1 MDGNHSSSSGMVT
14 PSIALPYP
22 IHQHARH
29 SHTPVSP
36 TSPTSA
42 DSTWKVVGSPP
53 RRLLSPTADQPHQQ
67 RGTTDSN
74 NNRMNNINTATVAHA
89 SNNNSTCKGIH
100 DHKTSSAS
108 DHLLKTTDRHESVN
122 TTHDQTQ
129 ASPAA
134 AAKVVVPRE
143 NSQSSVVS
151 SLPPSSSSAPLSSL
165 SSSAGAYSHAQAYAH
180 QHHPL
185 AALPA
190 AHNHSSSFPHD
201 PFSPSEPTSTPLLP
215 PTTTLA
221 QTPNTPCPTSQA
233 LPSGTFAST
242 SSSSRLDE
250 FLGEPVSPLHT
261 KTTPSAGLSKG
272 SRPTQGLSF
281 GPNDH
286 SNHQGRKSGRVGGL
300 ESPLSMSSF
309 IWNGRMETQES
320 SDPAVSLAA
329 GLGEMTIHS
338 GNDNASGKGDNFFP
352 ISSALNADPFV
363 PNHYRPSRSLS
374 LSEPLG
380 FTAGG
385 FSNNNNNLQQQN
397 HQRNNFSNSDFAT
410 QEEQES
416 INPFRAPLP
425 TMEEEFEESFEP
437 RTSRTRSY
445 STSATFG
452 LSGKS
457 YGGLSNAFFS
467 PEEPSDSFLSSSY
480 SGSSSSAIGFPQHQE
495 QPSFRTRKYSAGSTW
510 PSVSHHVMD
519 QGRPSIA
526 PPVHRRAVTSS
537 NYVSPI
543 WESSDAYVSPSHPI
557 EERER
562 VERQR
567 PLRRFS
573 LAPSSGF
580 QNYDRFLENE
590 HFGGS
595 SVLSGYNGR
604 HYSDGDYSPQ
614 QRRHSDAGHSGPY
627 VRPSAAH
634 FNLASS
640 LESLTSDGNDE
651 SHTWDLKE
659 EYEHDGYQGGQS
671 NNSHHLGKGL
681 TLSQLSHHGSLYV
694 VEFKAGRNDLFYVAD
709 NSGLSLKRG
718 DLVMVEA
725 DRGKDLGKITND
737 SITPQN
743 IQDLQRQ
750 HAEAAVIASQ
760 QDGARAP
767 KEIHPKRIFRLAH
780 TSEITQ
786 LVTKNQDEVKA
797 MLVCQTKVRQKK
809 LPMEVVDAEFQWDRR
824 KLTFYFHADHRIDFR
839 ELVRDLFKI
848 YKTRIWMYAVNPTMS
863 SSAAPMSPLQASG
876 QSSPPRDLTP
886 PSASPASPLPL
897 QTSTS
902 AYQSAYNYLSSP
914 TVQQQP
920 FQQHPQQRHQGH
932 HSQQQ
937 LQLHT
942 MHFPIGYHP
951 HPVQLEEL
959 MTQMQTHY
967 FSGQPQAF
975 YNNSSFQQ
983 DRSPM
988 NNESSQGSFYD
999 RHHPLQPPH
1008 QLM

>member
-1 MDGNHSSSSGMVT
+1 
-14 PSIALPYP
+14 
-22 IHQHARH
+22 
-29 SHTPVSP
+29 
-36 TSPTSA
+36 
-42 DSTWKVVGSPP
+42 
-53 RRLLSPTADQPHQQ
+53 
-67 RGTTDSN
+67 
-74 NNRMNNINTATVAHA
+74 
-89 SNNNSTCKGIH
+89 
-100 DHKTSSAS
+100 
-108 DHLLKTTDRHESVN
+108 
-122 TTHDQTQ
+122 
-129 ASPAA
+129 
-134 AAKVVVPRE
+134 
-143 NSQSSVVS
+143 
-151 SLPPSSSSAPLSSL
+151 
-165 SSSAGAYSHAQAYAH
+165 
-180 QHHPL
+180 
-185 AALPA
+185 
-190 AHNHSSSFPHD
+190 
-201 PFSPSEPTSTPLLP
+201 
-215 PTTTLA
+215 
-221 QTPNTPCPTSQA
+221 
-233 LPSGTFAST
+233 
-242 SSSSRLDE
+242 
-250 FLGEPVSPLHT
+250 
-261 KTTPSAGLSKG
+261 
-272 SRPTQGLSF
+272 
-281 GPNDH
+281 
-286 SNHQGRKSGRVGGL
+286 
-300 ESPLSMSSF
+300 
-309 IWNGRMETQES
+309 METQES
-320 SDPAVSLAA
+320 SDPAASLAA
-329 GLGEMTIHS
+329 GLGGMTIYS
-338 GNDNASGKGDNFFP
+338 RNDNTSGKGDNFFP

-380 FTAGG
+380 FPARG
-385 FSNNNNNLQQQN
+385 FSNNHNNLQQQN
-397 HQRNNFSNSDFAT
+397 HQRSNFSSSDFAT

-416 INPFRAPLP
+416 INAFRAPLP
-425 TMEEEFEESFEP
+425 TMEEEFEENFEP

-467 PEEPSDSFLSSSY
+467 PEEPSDPFMSSSY
-480 SGSSSSAIGFPQHQE
+480 SGSSSSAMGFSQQQE

-510 PSVSHHVMD
+510 PSVSHHGMD
-519 QGRPSIA
+519 QGRPSVA
-526 PPVHRRAVTSS
+526 PPVHRRSVTATS
-537 NYVSPI
+537 YVSPI
-543 WESSDAYVSPSHPI
+543 WESSDAYVSPSRPT

-604 HYSDGDYSPQ
+604 HYPDSDYSPQ

-659 EYEHDGYQGGQS
+659 EYEHDGYQGGQP

-694 VEFKAGRNDLFYVAD
+694 VEFKAGRNDLFYLAD

-750 HAEAAVIASQ
+750 HAEAAAIASQ

-863 SSAAPMSPLQASG
+863 SSAAPMSPLQAPG
-876 QSSPPRDLTP
+876 QSSPPRALTP

-897 QTSTS
+897 QISTS
-902 AYQSAYNYLSSP
+902 AYQPAYNYLLSS

-920 FQQHPQQRHQGH
+920 FQQHPQQRHQGY

-937 LQLHT
+937 PQLHT

-951 HPVQLEEL
+951 HPIQLEEL

-967 FSGQPQAF
+967 FSGQPQPF
-975 YNNSSFQQ
+975 YSSSSFQQ
-983 DRSPM
+983 DRGLM
-988 NNESSQGSFYD
+988 DNEPSQGSFYD
-999 RHHPLQPPH
+999 RHHPLQSPR

>member
-1 MDGNHSSSSGMVT
+1 MDGKHSSSSGMVT
-14 PSIALPYP
+14 LPTALPYP
-22 IHQHARH
+22 IHHQTRH
-29 SHTPVSP
+29 SHAQVSP
-36 TSPTSA
+36 TSPTTA

-53 RRLLSPTADQPHQQ
+53 P
-67 RGTTDSN
+67 
-74 NNRMNNINTATVAHA
+74 
-89 SNNNSTCKGIH
+89 
-100 DHKTSSAS
+100 
-108 DHLLKTTDRHESVN
+108 
-122 TTHDQTQ
+122 Q
-129 ASPAA
+129 ASPDAV
-134 AAKVVVPRE
+134 KVVAPRE
-143 NSQSSVVS
+143 NSQSSSV
-151 SLPPSSSSAPLSSL
+151 PLSSP
-165 SSSAGAYSHAQAYAH
+165 SSSAGAYSHAQVYTH

-185 AALPA
+185 AALPG
-190 AHNHSSSFPHD
+190 AHNHSSSSPHD
-201 PFSPSEPTSTPLLP
+201 PLSPSEPTSTPLLP
-215 PTTTLA
+215 PTTALA
-221 QTPNTPCPTSQA
+221 QTPNTPYPTSQA
-233 LPSGTFAST
+233 LSSGTFVT
-242 SSSSRLDE
+242 VSSSGLDGL
-250 FLGEPVSPLHT
+250 LGEPVSPIHI
-261 KTTPSAGLSKG
+261 KTTPSAGLSRG
-272 SRPTQGLSF
+272 SQPVQGLSF
-281 GPNDH
+281 GPND
-286 SNHQGRKSGRVGGL
+286 NNTLQGRNSGRVGGL

-320 SDPAVSLAA
+320 SDPAAPLAA
-329 GLGEMTIHS
+329 GFGGMTIHS
-338 GNDNASGKGDNFFP
+338 RNDDSSGKGGTFFP
-352 ISSALNADPFV
+352 MSSALKADPFV
-363 PNHYRPSRSLS
+363 PNNYRPSRSFS

-380 FTAGG
+380 FPVGG
-385 FSNNNNNLQQQN
+385 FSNNHNNLQQQHQ
-397 HQRNNFSNSDFAT
+397 HQRSNSNSDFTA

-416 INPFRAPLP
+416 NNPFRAPLP
-425 TMEEEFEESFEP
+425 TMEEEFEESFGP
-437 RTSRTRSY
+437 RASRTRSY

-452 LSGKS
+452 LSGKN
-457 YGGLSNAFFS
+457 YGGMSNTFFS
-467 PEEPSDSFLSSSY
+467 PSEPSDPFMSSSY
-480 SGSSSSAIGFPQHQE
+480 SGSSSRGFSQPQD
-495 QPSFRTRKYSAGSTW
+495 QPSFRTRKYTAGLTW
-510 PSVSHHVMD
+510 PSVVHHGMD

-526 PPVHRRAVTSS
+526 PPVHRRSVTSNS
-537 NYVSPI
+537 YVSPI
-543 WESSDAYVSPSHPI
+543 WESPDAYASPSLPT
-557 EERER
+557 EERDR
-562 VERQR
+562 AERQR

-590 HFGGS
+590 NFGGS
-595 SVLSGYNGR
+595 SVLSGYNGSR
-604 HYSDGDYSPQ
+604 YPDADYSPQ

-627 VRPSAAH
+627 VRPSAAP

-640 LESLTSDGNDE
+640 LDSLTSDGNDD
-651 SHTWDLKE
+651 SNSWDLKE
-659 EYEHDGYQGGQS
+659 EYEHDGSQAVLS
-671 NNSHHLGKGL
+671 NSSHHLGKGL

-760 QDGARAP
+760 HDGVRAP

-863 SSAAPMSPLQASG
+863 SSTAPMSPLQAPG

-886 PSASPASPLPL
+886 PSASPASPLPP
-897 QTSTS
+897 QNSSS
-902 AYQSAYNYLSSP
+902 AYHSAYNYLSSP
-914 TVQQQP
+914 TIQQQP
-920 FQQHPQQRHQGH
+920 FQQRHQGH

-937 LQLHT
+937 QPQPHT

-951 HPVQLEEL
+951 HPAQLEEL
-959 MTQMQTHY
+959 MTQMQTQY
-967 FSGQPQAF
+967 FSGQPQPF

-983 DRSPM
+983 DRGPLD
-988 NNESSQGSFYD
+988 NEPSQGSFYD